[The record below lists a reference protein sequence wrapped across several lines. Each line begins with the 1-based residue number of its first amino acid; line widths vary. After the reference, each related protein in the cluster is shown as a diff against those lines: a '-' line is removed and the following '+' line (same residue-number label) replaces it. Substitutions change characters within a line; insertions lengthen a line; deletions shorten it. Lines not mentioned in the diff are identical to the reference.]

1 MAKTLSALLDRFP
14 EVVEERGE
22 YLTNCVVHEDSSPSL
37 AFRLKE
43 DGRLLIR
50 CWAGCDKDKILAALN
65 LTRRDLFD
73 WTPGEG
79 IQTSAKPTPG
89 DVPVAD
95 LAALAMYV
103 DQTSQSFLLS
113 NTATTYV
120 HNRFGLDE
128 DTALRLCL
136 GVDWPGS
143 SYPFPHRGV
152 KYQKYPR
159 LTVPL
164 HDFDGNPRGLQGRDL
179 SGDCPD
185 RWLSISNPE
194 GAAWSKYGY
203 FKAGD
208 GGSPVILTEGPGDAL
223 TAVGAGFDAVAVR
236 GASLAGSE
244 ALLDALMIGLVGR
257 TVVIAGDND
266 TAGKSFTTALADA
279 LVREGIHVRVLGV
292 PQAGWD
298 LTDWRAADPE
308 RFPDLLATEID
319 YAPLHVVDPKPT
331 PPTTPAQP
339 ARKEQRRMKPF
350 AMTDL
355 GNAERLYHQLGGHV
369 RRVEGAD
376 VFKWDGKRWAQVP
389 TEALYADVR
398 AVIDNM
404 MSEEGQDPERLGK
417 WWAASQDAR
426 KVRAMVD
433 MLSSIPGVYARVD
446 QFDSQEHLLPFA
458 NGVVD
463 LRTGEL
469 RQHDPADM
477 NTFCLDVD
485 YNPRARA
492 PRWEAFLRSCHPNSP
507 EMPEFLQTMTGYG
520 ITGSGVERAVIMH
533 VGPTTN
539 GKTTFTAALEETFQ
553 AATKRADASLFM
565 PRRENGGPR
574 ADVVGLRGARLV
586 ISSEWP
592 ADMKLDQALMKAVSG
607 DQTITARGVY
617 ARTEMTFKPTCLVQV
632 DSNYAPEVDAT
643 DAAIWQRVHLV
654 PWLEDFR
661 GREDRTLSAALRRER
676 EGIAAWAVAG
686 AVRWYGLNAAGKGLE
701 YPEAVTSATASYRE
715 SSHPLSGFIGT
726 EDDAEFSQ
734 MEGGFVPRTVAWA
747 RYQTWTEEAGV
758 RHPMTR
764 SQFYAA
770 VRTMP
775 GVVEG
780 QGTGQHTGKRGY
792 KGLEDAKKAREQAS
806 APAPGAPADLF
817 GQARQRSA

>member
-1 MAKTLSALLDRFP
+1 MAKTLSELLERFP
-14 EVVEERGE
+14 EVLEERGE
-22 YLTNCVVHEDSSPSL
+22 YLVPCVVHEDGNPSL
-37 AFRLKE
+37 AFRLKG
-43 DGRLLIR
+43 DGRLLVR
-50 CWAGCDKDKILAALN
+50 CWAGCDQDKILAALG

-79 IQTSAKPTPG
+79 IQASAKATPG
-89 DVPVAD
+89 DVPVGD

-103 DQTSQSFLLS
+103 DQTSQSLLLS
-113 NTATTYV
+113 ETATGYV
-120 HNRFGLDE
+120 ADRFGLDE
-128 DTALRLCL
+128 DTALRLSL

-143 SYPFPHRGV
+143 TFLFPHRGV
-152 KYQKYPR
+152 KFQRFPR

-164 HDFDGNPRGLQGRDL
+164 HDFAGNPRGLQGRDL
-179 SGDCPD
+179 SGQCPD
-185 RWLSISNPE
+185 RWLSITNPE
-194 GAAWSKYGY
+194 GAAWSKFGY
-203 FKAGD
+203 FRAGD
-208 GGSPVILTEGPGDAL
+208 GDSPVILTEGPSDAL

-244 ALLDALMIGLVGR
+244 ALVTSLVDGLTGR

-279 LVREGIHVRVLGV
+279 LVREGIHVRVLGI
-292 PQAGWD
+292 PESGWD
-298 LTDWRAADPE
+298 LTDWRHDSPE
-308 RFPDLLATEID
+308 SFPEILATEID

-331 PPTTPAQP
+331 PPTTPAEP
-339 ARKEQRRMKPF
+339 ARKERRRMRPF

-369 RRVEGAD
+369 RKVEGAD
-376 VFKWDGKRWAQVP
+376 VFKWDGKKWAQVP

-426 KVRAMVD
+426 KVKAMVE

-446 QFDSQEHLLPFA
+446 QFDSKPHLLPFA

-463 LRTGEL
+463 LRDGSL
-469 RQHDPADM
+469 RPHDPADM

-485 YNPRARA
+485 YNSRARA
-492 PRWEAFLRSCHPNSP
+492 PRWEAFLQSCHPNSP

-539 GKTTFTAALEETFQ
+539 GKTTFTAALEETFLE
-553 AATKRADASLFM
+553 ATKRADASLFM
-565 PRRENGGPR
+565 RRRESGGPR

-592 ADMKLDQALMKAVSG
+592 ADMKLDQALMKAISG

-617 ARTEMTFKPTCLVQV
+617 ARTEITFKPTCLVQV
-632 DSNYAPEVDAT
+632 DSNYTPEVDAT
-643 DAAIWQRVHLV
+643 DAAIWQRVHVV

-661 GREDRTLSAALRRER
+661 NREDRTLAAALRQER
-676 EGIAAWAVAG
+676 EGIAAWSVAG
-686 AVRWYGLNAAGKGLE
+686 AIRWYALNRAGKGLE
-701 YPEAVTSATASYRE
+701 YPEVVRTATSGYRE
-715 SSHPLSGFIGT
+715 SSHPLAGFVGGDEPEYVIH
-726 EDDAEFSQ
+726 
-734 MEGGFVPRTVAWA
+734 EGGFVPRALAWSRYVGWAEESGIRHTV
-747 RYQTWTEEAGV
+747 
-758 RHPMTR
+758 TR
-764 SQFYAA
+764 NRFYEMM
-770 VRTMP
+770 RSIP
-775 GVVEG
+775 GVTEG
-780 QGTGQHTGKRGY
+780 QGAGVHTGKRGY
-792 KGLEDAKKAREQAS
+792 KGIEEANKVADAES
-806 APAPGAPADLF
+806 ADPNAPTDLF
-817 GQARQRSA
+817 RQARTRVS